1 MAEVAV
7 LNAGGWGTA
16 LAVVLARSGHAVRL
30 WARRSEQAE
39 RLAETRIN
47 EAYLPGVTLP
57 PSIIP
62 TSDLAQAV
70 QGCDAAVVVPI
81 SAGLR
86 DLAHRL
92 APLLPDEAHVVHG
105 TKGLE
110 RESLLRLSQ
119 VIESELRSA
128 HRGRVAAL
136 SGPTHAEEVG
146 RGVPAAAVVASADTS
161 AADALQALFTG
172 SGFRIY
178 TNADV
183 VGVELCGAL
192 KNVVALATG
201 VGDGL
206 GGGDNGRAALMTR
219 SLAEIS
225 RLVVAAGGRAE
236 TVAGLAGVG
245 DLVATCTSRHS
256 RNRRA
261 GELIGQGWEL
271 ERVLAQTA
279 QVIEGV
285 PATRA
290 ALALARR
297 YGVHM
302 PIVEQAHA
310 VLFEGRDPRD
320 AMAELMARDPTAEGW
335 GRVP

>member
-16 LAVVLARSGHAVRL
+16 LAVVLARAGHAVRL
-30 WARRSEQAE
+30 WARRPEQAAA
-39 RLAETRIN
+39 LAAGRVN
-47 EAYLPGVTLP
+47 EAYLPGVGLP
-57 PSIIP
+57 DAVLP
-62 TSDLAQAV
+62 TNDLGAAV
-70 QGCDAAVVVPI
+70 AGCAAVVMVPI
-81 SAGLR
+81 SAALR
-86 DLAHRL
+86 ELAQRL
-92 APLLPDEAHVVHG
+92 GPLLPDDALVVHG

-119 VIESELRSA
+119 VVERELRST
-128 HRGRVAAL
+128 HQGRVAAL

-146 RGVPAAAVVASADTS
+146 RGIPAAAVVASPDSAS
-161 AADALQALFTG
+161 AAALQGIL
-172 SGFRIY
+172 SGPTFRVY
-178 TNADV
+178 TNSDV

-201 VGDGL
+201 IGDGL
-206 GGGDNGRAALMTR
+206 GGGDNARAALITR

-261 GELIGQGWEL
+261 GEQIGRGVPL
-271 ERVLAQTA
+271 ERVLAESP
-279 QVIEGV
+279 QVVEGV

-297 YGVHM
+297 YGVTM

-320 AMAELMARDPTAEGW
+320 AMVELMARDPTAERW

>member
-16 LAVVLARSGHAVRL
+16 LAVVLARNGHAVRL
-30 WARRSEQAE
+30 WARRPE
-39 RLAETRIN
+39 LAEHLAQTRIN

-57 PSIIP
+57 PSITP
-62 TSDLAQAV
+62 TADLAEAV
-70 QGCDAAVVVPI
+70 NACEAAVVVPI

-86 DLAHRL
+86 ELAHKL
-92 APLLPDEAHVVHG
+92 GPLLPDAAHVVHG

-110 RESLLRLSQ
+110 RDTLLRLSQ
-119 VIESELRSA
+119 VIESELRPA

-146 RGVPAAAVVASADTS
+146 RGVPAAAVIASPDAS

-178 TNADV
+178 TNADII
-183 VGVELCGAL
+183 GVELAGAL

-201 VGDGL
+201 IGDGL

-271 ERVLAQTA
+271 ERVLAQTP
-279 QVIEGV
+279 QVVEGV

-290 ALALARR
+290 ALALAQR

-310 VLFEGRDPRD
+310 VLFEGREPRV

>member
-1 MAEVAV
+1 MAEVTV

-16 LAVVLARSGHAVRL
+16 LAVVLARAGHAVRL
-30 WARRSEQAE
+30 WARRREQADA
-39 RLAETRIN
+39 LAAGRVN

-57 PSIIP
+57 DAVRP
-62 TSDLAQAV
+62 TSDLAAAV
-70 QGCDAAVVVPI
+70 DGCAAVVMVPI
-81 SAGLR
+81 SAAVQ
-86 DLAHRL
+86 DLARRL
-92 APLLPDEAHVVHG
+92 GPLLPDDALVVHG

-110 RESLLRLSQ
+110 RASLLRLSQ
-119 VIESELRSA
+119 VIERELRLT
-128 HRGRVAAL
+128 HHGRVAVL

-146 RGVPAAAVVASADTS
+146 RAIPAAAVVASPDGES
-161 AADALQALFTG
+161 ASALQAILNGPT
-172 SGFRIY
+172 FRVY
-178 TNADV
+178 TNTDV

-206 GGGDNGRAALMTR
+206 GGGDNARAALITR
-219 SLAEIS
+219 SLAEI
-225 RLVVAAGGRAE
+225 GR
-236 TVAGLAGVG
+236 GVPL
-245 DLVATCTSRHS
+245 D
-256 RNRRA
+256 
-261 GELIGQGWEL
+261 
-271 ERVLAQTA
+271 RVLADSP
-279 QVIEGV
+279 QVVEGV

-297 YGVHM
+297 YAVSM

-320 AMAELMARDPTAEGW
+320 AMSELMARDPTAERW

>member
-1 MAEVAV
+1 VVEIAV

-16 LAVVLARSGHAVRL
+16 LAAVLARNGHAVRL
-30 WARRSEQAE
+30 WARRSELAAE
-39 RLAETRIN
+39 LAGSRVN
-47 EAYLPGVTLP
+47 QAYLPGVVLD
-57 PSIIP
+57 P
-62 TSDLAQAV
+62 TIRPTADLGEAV
-70 QGCDAAVVVPI
+70 AGCAAVVMVPI

-86 DLAHRL
+86 ELAHRL
-92 APLLPDEAHVVHG
+92 SPLLPDDALVVHG

-110 RESLLRLSQ
+110 RETLLRLTE
-119 VIESELRSA
+119 VIESELRPA
-128 HRGRVAAL
+128 HRGCVAAL

-146 RGVPAAAVVASADTS
+146 RGIPTAAVVASPDQAS
-161 AADALQALFTG
+161 ATALQAIMNGPT
-172 SGFRIY
+172 FRVY

-201 VGDGL
+201 IGDGL
-206 GGGDNGRAALMTR
+206 GGGDNARAALMTR
-219 SLAEIS
+219 SLAEIG
-225 RLVVAAGGRAE
+225 RLVAAAGGQAA

-261 GELIGQGWEL
+261 GELIGRGWPL
-271 ERVLAQTA
+271 ERVLADTR
-279 QVIEGV
+279 QVVEGV
-285 PATRA
+285 PATQA

-297 YGVHM
+297 YGVTM
-302 PIVEQAHA
+302 PIAEQAHA

-320 AMAELMARDPTAEGW
+320 ALAELMARDPTAERW

>member
-1 MAEVAV
+1 VAEVTV

-16 LAVVLARSGHAVRL
+16 LAVVLARAGHAVRL
-30 WARRSEQAE
+30 WARRREQADA
-39 RLAETRIN
+39 LAAGRVN

-57 PSIIP
+57 DAVRP
-62 TSDLAQAV
+62 TSDLAAAV
-70 QGCDAAVVVPI
+70 DGCAAVVMVPI
-81 SAGLR
+81 SAAVQ
-86 DLAHRL
+86 DLARRL
-92 APLLPDEAHVVHG
+92 GPLLPDDALVVHG

-110 RESLLRLSQ
+110 RASLLRLSQ
-119 VIESELRSA
+119 VIERELRLT
-128 HRGRVAAL
+128 HHGRVAVL

-146 RGVPAAAVVASADTS
+146 RAIPAAAVVASPDGES
-161 AADALQALFTG
+161 ASALQAILNGPT
-172 SGFRIY
+172 FRVY
-178 TNADV
+178 TNTDV

-206 GGGDNGRAALMTR
+206 GGGDNARAALITR
-219 SLAEIS
+219 SLAEIG

-261 GELIGQGWEL
+261 GEQIGRGVPL
-271 ERVLAQTA
+271 DRVLADSP
-279 QVIEGV
+279 QVVEGV

-297 YGVHM
+297 YAVSM

-320 AMAELMARDPTAEGW
+320 AMSELMARDPTAERW

>member
-1 MAEVAV
+1 VAEVAV

-16 LAVVLARSGHAVRL
+16 LAVVLARNGHNVRL
-30 WARRSEQAE
+30 WARRPEQA
-39 RLAETRIN
+39 RLLAETRLN

-57 PSIIP
+57 PSILP
-62 TSDLAQAV
+62 TNDLGTAV
-70 QGCDAAVVVPI
+70 DGCVAAVVVPI

-86 DLAHRL
+86 ALAQTL
-92 APLLPDEAHVVHG
+92 GPLLPDDAQVVHG

-110 RESLLRLSQ
+110 RDTLLRLSQ
-119 VIESELRSA
+119 VIESELRPS

-146 RGVPAAAVVASADTS
+146 RGVPAAAVVASADADT
-161 AADALQALFTG
+161 ADALQALFTG

-178 TNADV
+178 TNTDV

-245 DLVATCTSRHS
+245 DLVATCTSQHS

-261 GELIGQGWEL
+261 GELIGQGWPL
-271 ERVLAQTA
+271 ERVLAQTP
-279 QVIEGV
+279 QVVEGV

-290 ALALARR
+290 ALALAQT
-297 YGVHM
+297 YGVSM

-320 AMAELMARDPTAEGW
+320 AMVELMARDPTAEGW